1 MSDHRRAAQDYHR
14 RKRRALDRIRERRAA
29 QPGAPSTTP
38 PPLGVPTGTCPL
50 CRRRPADCWAA
61 CACEPGKRFAVCG
74 PCLDTMGRSGRGWY
88 YWAWR
93 AGLVSRD
100 EVDELD
106 DDEDDPAADE

>member
-1 MSDHRRAAQDYHR
+1 MNNNIHDGKGATHP
-14 RKRRALDRIRERRAA
+14 
-29 QPGAPSTTP
+29 PGAAP
-38 PPLGVPTGTCPL
+38 PIPPCPPGTSPPTLGVPTGTCPL

-93 AGLVSRD
+93 AGLVTRD

-106 DDEDDPAADE
+106 DEDAGE